1 MNMKGKTKR
10 ILVAKGA
17 MSKVLMDLKH
27 YMKQMPVEL
36 IETDADMDGLFML
49 VSQETYDM
57 VILDIYIPGGDGLSL
72 LEQMRSANIY
82 TGVVIYS
89 ELCTQAMIQ
98 AAFDLDADYYFVH
111 GESMQF
117 VAGMLNRVLSY
128 YEIQKELSLQIE
140 EIAAVTI
147 NFRESLERDVT
158 DIIRQVGIPANIKG
172 YQYLREAIMMSVEDV
187 GNLQYI
193 TKMLYPTIA
202 KKFHTNS
209 SSVERAIRHAIE
221 VAWTRGNKEYIND
234 LFSYR
239 LQDSKSKPTN
249 SEFIAQITDRLRIE
263 YGMEE
268 AC

>member
-1 MNMKGKTKR
+1 MNVTGENKR

-17 MSKVLMDLKH
+17 VSKVIMDLKH
-27 YMKQMPVEL
+27 YMKQMPVD
-36 IETDADMDGLFML
+36 IVETDADMDRLFEI

-89 ELCTQAMIQ
+89 ELCTQAMIC
-98 AAFDLDADYYFVH
+98 AAFDLEADYYFVH

-117 VAGMLNRVLSY
+117 VANMLKRVLAY
-128 YEIQKELSLQIE
+128 YEVRRGMSLQVE
-140 EIAAVTI
+140 EIAAVAM
-147 NFRESLERDVT
+147 NFRESLERNVT

-221 VAWTRGNKEYIND
+221 VAWNRGNKEYINE

-239 LQDSKSKPTN
+239 QQDDKPKPTN
-249 SEFIAQITDRLRIE
+249 SEFIAQITDKLRIE